1 MRNKATVTA
10 LLIVFTLICVSN
22 LFFTYQAFNYE
33 GGLNESELAILQQ
46 DEGYKRSKR
55 NAFSLGLDLQGGLF
69 TTIEVKVDDI
79 LRLYAGTSIDETF
92 TESLDSALV
101 RKTTSDATLPE
112 LFLQELREV
121 YLKKNNTD
129 AAKNMIADG
138 HLLRTYFTSPE
149 RNIPFTATDDEIL
162 NRLNKDATDA
172 IDNTYKI
179 IRKRVDQFGVASP
192 NLQLERGTGRIVLE
206 MPGVQDTARVRK
218 LLSNTARLEFRE
230 THKAGEIQ
238 NVMERID
245 REVKSLMIAR
255 GELVGDNSPDLGEDS
270 TTIGTVD
277 STSQDSINNEN
288 AIVGGEMSPEVD
300 SEIDSIQ
307 LTADAFAA
315 QMDGSATIDDSGTT
329 DSTGNILSDTAGL
342 SQEEK
347 ILRFREER
355 PFSGMF
361 DVEASVY
368 ADRPVIGYSSVVD
381 TAKINK
387 WLAEP
392 SVKNKIPRNV
402 KFAWEA
408 KPDETIKENT
418 GKDLLGLIALKSNSS
433 DKAPLEGDVITEA
446 YQDYENNSINPA
458 VFMNMNNKGAR
469 EWSDLTKKNKG
480 RSIAIVMDGLVYSY
494 PNVNGMITGGRSQI
508 SGNFTVDEAKD
519 LANLLKA
526 GALPISTE
534 TKGFT
539 QVGPTLGEENL
550 DSGLISFLIAFL
562 ATIVFMFLYYSSSG
576 LIANVALIVN
586 LFYILGVS
594 AAFNIVFTLPGLAA
608 VVLTMGMAVDANVLI
623 FERIREEQLAG
634 KSFKAAISS
643 GFSNAFSSVMDANI
657 TTFLTGLI
665 LFTFGLG
672 PIRGFAVSLM
682 IGIVTSLICA
692 LFITRL
698 ILDRYANKGTGSI
711 RFGTKKT
718 LSAFSKISLNM
729 TGRKKYMYILS
740 GILVV
745 GSIASIA
752 GFQFRTGVDFKG
764 GHQFQI
770 EFSKDINPENLRKPM
785 TEAFDGQVPVIRSLG
800 SDQKL
805 LITTSYKYE
814 DSKAADEVLNKV
826 IATCDAIV
834 PDNGAIVKSRMFVGP
849 TVAEDIKNSA
859 YGAVGFSLL
868 VIFLYILIRFRGIR
882 YSMGALAALFHD
894 VIIVLGIFSFVG
906 KMDFLPFPLE
916 VDQAF
921 IAAILTII
929 GYSINDTVVVFDRIR
944 ENFGGMKSSDAASVY
959 DTSINQTFSRTLI
972 TSLTT
977 LLTILILLVFAGD
990 VIRPFMFALFIGII
1004 VGTYSS
1010 IFVASPISLDLMN
1023 FVDRPSG
1030 KKSAGQKKK

>member
-22 LFFTYQAFNYE
+22 LFFTYQAFDYE
-33 GGLNESELAILQQ
+33 GGLTESELAILQQ
-46 DEGYKRSKR
+46 DDGYKRAKR

-79 LRLYAGTSIDETF
+79 LRLYAGTSVDETF
-92 TESLDSALV
+92 ERSLDSALV

-112 LFLQELREV
+112 LFLQELQV
-121 YLKKNNTD
+121 IYLEKNNTD
-129 AAKNMIADG
+129 AAQNMVSEG
-138 HLLRTYFTSPE
+138 RLLRTYFTSPE

-162 NRLNKDATDA
+162 ERLNKDATEA
-172 IDNTYKI
+172 IKNTYKI

-192 NLQLERGTGRIVLE
+192 NLQLEEGTGRIFLE

-255 GELVGDNSPDLGEDS
+255 GELTDDGEGDTESDSTGTGSTDSTGQDSGSADVAVVGDEGPGDETPAGDTPELDS
-270 TTIGTVD
+270 A
-277 STSQDSINNEN
+277 QK
-288 AIVGGEMSPEVD
+288 A
-300 SEIDSIQ
+300 
-307 LTADAFAA
+307 ADAFAA
-315 QMDGSATIDDSGTT
+315 QMEGETVTDDSGTT
-329 DSTGNILSDTAGL
+329 DSAGNALADTAGL

-347 ILRFREER
+347 IARFKQER

-361 DVEASVY
+361 DVEVPVY
-368 ADRPVIGYSSVVD
+368 TDRPIIGYASIVD
-381 TAKINK
+381 TAKINQ

-392 SVKNKIPRNV
+392 SVVKKIPRNV

-408 KPDETIKENT
+408 KPDETVKENT
-418 GKDLLGLIALKSNSS
+418 GKDLLGLIALKSNAN

-446 YQDYENNSINPA
+446 YQDYESNSINPA

-469 EWSDLTKKNKG
+469 DWADLTKKNKG
-480 RSIAIVMDGLVYSY
+480 RAIAIVMDGLVYSY

-508 SGNFTVDEAKD
+508 AGNFTVEEATD

-550 DSGLISFLIAFL
+550 NSGLISFLIAFMV
-562 ATIVFMFLYYSSSG
+562 TIIFMFLYYSSSG
-576 LIANVALIVN
+576 LVANIALIVN

-711 RFGTKKT
+711 KFGTKKT
-718 LSAFSKISLNM
+718 LSAFSKININM
-729 TGRKKYMYILS
+729 TGRKRVMYGLS
-740 GILVV
+740 GILVLI
-745 GSIASIA
+745 SIISISM
-752 GFQFRTGVDFKG
+752 FQFRTGVDFKG
-764 GHQFQI
+764 GHQFRI
-770 EFSKDINPENLRKPM
+770 EFTKDMNPEKLREPM
-785 TEAFDGQVPVIRSLG
+785 TKAFEGQVPVIRSLG
-800 SDQKL
+800 SDQQL

-826 IATCDAIV
+826 LATCEAVV
-834 PDNGAIVKSRMFVGP
+834 PGNGADVKERMFVGP

-859 YGAVGFSLL
+859 YWAVGFSLL
-868 VIFLYILIRFRGIR
+868 IIFMYILIRFRGIR
-882 YSMGALAALFHD
+882 YSLGALAALFHD
-894 VIIVLGIFSFVG
+894 VVIVLGIFSLLG
-906 KMDFLPFPLE
+906 KLDILPFPLE

-944 ENFGGMKSSDAASVY
+944 ENFGEMK
-959 DTSINQTFSRTLI
+959 IFRTQ
-972 TSLTT
+972 
-977 LLTILILLVFAGD
+977 
-990 VIRPFMFALFIGII
+990 IG
-1004 VGTYSS
+1004 
-1010 IFVASPISLDLMN
+1010 L
-1023 FVDRPSG
+1023 
-1030 KKSAGQKKK
+1030 